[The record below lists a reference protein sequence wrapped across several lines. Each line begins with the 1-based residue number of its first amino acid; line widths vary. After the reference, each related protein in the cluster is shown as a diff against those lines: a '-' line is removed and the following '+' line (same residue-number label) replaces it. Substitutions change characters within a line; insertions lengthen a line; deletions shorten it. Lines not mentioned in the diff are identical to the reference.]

1 MTDLF
6 TRTGYTQVA
15 NVTSPTGKPFFRSQR
30 PCSRCGGAGG
40 SEAWRHTGWTCFQC
54 GGSGKGPV
62 TDAPLYTAEQL
73 AKLNAAQAKRDAAK
87 AVKREAER
95 AERLA
100 AYKAADAEWQAN
112 HADEIE
118 LIRGAFA
125 VSPEGSFHHNQLGKA
140 IGYLDAGRS
149 LLYLDDTVRL
159 AVEAYDKHSLRA
171 ASAHFGTIGQ
181 RMDVEFVVD
190 FVMTFEPFTYGAG
203 CSYLNVGHTAN
214 GNVVVYKGSHGWDK
228 GETVSAKWTIKKH
241 DFRDGVAQTVLA
253 RPTFPKETA

>member
-15 NVTSPTGKPFFRSQR
+15 NVTSPTGKLFFRSQR

-54 GGSGKGPV
+54 GGSGHGAIV
-62 TDAPLYTAEQL
+62 DAPLYTAEQL
-73 AKLNAAQAKRDAAK
+73 ARLNAAQAKRDAAK
-87 AVKREAER
+87 AAVRAAEQ
-95 AERLA
+95 AALA
-100 AYKAADAEWQAN
+100 RIIAADNAAWHAE
-112 HADEIE
+112 HADDIE
-118 LIRGAFA
+118 LIRGAYA
-125 VSPEGSFHHNQLGKA
+125 VSPEGSYHRNQLGKA

-149 LLYLDDTVRL
+149 LRYLDDTRAL
-159 AVEAYDKHSLRA
+159 AVEAYDKHALKA

-181 RMDVEFVVD
+181 RMDVTFVVD

-228 GETVSAKWTIKKH
+228 GEEVTAKWTIKAH
-241 DFRDGVAQTVLA
+241 DYRDGVAQTVLA
-253 RPTFPKETA
+253 RPTFPKENA